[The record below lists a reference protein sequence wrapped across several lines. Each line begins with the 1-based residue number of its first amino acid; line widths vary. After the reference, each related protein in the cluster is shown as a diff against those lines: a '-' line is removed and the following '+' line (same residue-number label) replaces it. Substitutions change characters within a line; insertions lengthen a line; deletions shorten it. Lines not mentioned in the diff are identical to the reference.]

1 MFLLSERN
9 YSSVRPHE
17 GKLQPH
23 IAAIL
28 LLISIFLF
36 PYKTESRF
44 GFERRLLRKA
54 QISPPDTGG
63 NRSLQKQI
71 DFLFQH
77 KTESRFGFERSVL
90 RKVEILPHSRRG
102 KIGTCSNAATTAP

>member
-44 GFERRLLRKA
+44 GFER
-54 QISPPDTGG
+54 
-63 NRSLQKQI
+63 
-71 DFLFQH
+71 
-77 KTESRFGFERSVL
+77 SVL

>member
-36 PYKTESRF
+36 PYKIESLLSILRGGCFGKRRF
-44 GFERRLLRKA
+44 
-54 QISPPDTGG
+54 SPPDTGG
-63 NRSLQKQI
+63 NRSLQKQV
-71 DFLFQH
+71 DFLFLH
-77 KTESRFGFERSVL
+77 KTES
-90 RKVEILPHSRRG
+90 
-102 KIGTCSNAATTAP
+102 